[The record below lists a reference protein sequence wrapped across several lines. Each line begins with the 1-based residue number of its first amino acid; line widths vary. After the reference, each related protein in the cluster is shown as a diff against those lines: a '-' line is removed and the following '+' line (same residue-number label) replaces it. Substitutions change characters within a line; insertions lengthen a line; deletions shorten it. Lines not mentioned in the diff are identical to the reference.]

1 VRRAISLALN
11 RQEIVQGAFLGQAVP
26 SAQLPPSTPW
36 AVPLDQLPNQS
47 MNVAQAK
54 ALLAKAGYPN
64 GIDIT
69 LDHLAG
75 YGTYLDRF
83 AELVKTELAQAGIRV
98 NIQANQNTVWLDH
111 QNKANYDIL
120 DNVYAFTGD
129 PMSLLSPRPGRQGPT
144 PPEMTALMNSAV
156 AGDPAQYA
164 SKLQQL
170 ARMQADLAFPDITV
184 AAPNAMIA
192 YGSKVNS
199 AQPDPTLAR
208 QFLTAVT
215 LK

>member
-1 VRRAISLALN
+1 
-11 RQEIVQGAFLGQAVP
+11 
-26 SAQLPPSTPW
+26 
-36 AVPLDQLPNQS
+36 
-47 MNVAQAK
+47 
-54 ALLAKAGYPN
+54 
-64 GIDIT
+64 
-69 LDHLAG
+69 
-75 YGTYLDRF
+75 
-83 AELVKTELAQAGIRV
+83 
-98 NIQANQNTVWLDH
+98 
-111 QNKANYDIL
+111 
-120 DNVYAFTGD
+120 
-129 PMSLLSPRPGRQGPT
+129 
-144 PPEMTALMNSAV
+144 MTALMNSAV